1 LSSSFGSRFVWLTQ
15 ALLAI
20 ALVACGEP
28 STGGSGTGG
37 SGGTGAGV
45 ADGTSEAG
53 AAGTAS
59 TAKTTR
65 TLPLAGEPCAGYTLI
80 GIPENDAGADFTAM
94 LIDMDGTTVH
104 HWTITGF
111 PPKMLPGGSLI
122 GCAGVAPGSYDCA
135 QMQQVT
141 WDGGLEWSFSN
152 WVTLSDGS
160 TVARQHHD
168 FEREGDPVGYYAP
181 GQVPLAAGRTLVL
194 AHATTVAPEIRS
206 DPLDDTVIYQVDAQ
220 GTRSGFEWHGV
231 DHFAEFGFD
240 DLAKR
245 DLATRS
251 AGQTLE
257 WLHGN
262 TISRVGSN
270 HWFDEGRSE
279 FDPENIVYSARNANF
294 VIIIAHQTGD
304 VVWRI
309 GPDFA
314 GRPEER
320 LGQFA
325 GQHSP
330 HLIPRGLPGAGNM
343 LVFDNGGA
351 AGYGGTAT
359 TGEPNRY
366 SRAYSRVLEFDPV
379 SFEKVWEYGAA
390 AGEEH
395 FFSHYISNAQ
405 RLPNGNTLIAIGN
418 ETRII
423 EVTPNKSVVWEYK
436 YNPTSSGRNASWLY
450 RAYRE
455 PPEWLPPGQNEAL
468 GGYASWASL
477 FE

>member
-1 LSSSFGSRFVWLTQ
+1 V
-15 ALLAI
+15 
-20 ALVACGEP
+20 
-28 STGGSGTGG
+28 STGGGAGIDGSAGG
-37 SGGTGAGV
+37 DEGGT
-45 ADGTSEAG
+45 AG
-53 AAGTAS
+53 AASA
-59 TAKTTR
+59 AKTKR
-65 TLPLAGEPCAGYTLI
+65 TLALVGQPCAGYTLI

-94 LIDMDGTTVH
+94 LVDMDGTTVH
-104 HWTITGF
+104 RWTITGF

-122 GCAGVAPGSYDCA
+122 GCAGVVAGSYDCA
-135 QMQQVT
+135 QMRQVS
-141 WDGGLEWSFSN
+141 WDGALEWSFSD
-152 WVTLSDGS
+152 WVTQSDGS

-181 GQVPLAAGRTLVL
+181 GQVPLVAGSTLVL
-194 AHATTVAPEIRS
+194 AHVTTVAPEIRA
-206 DPLDDTVIYQVDAQ
+206 DPVDDDVIYEVDAG

-240 DLAKR
+240 DLAKK

-251 AGQTLE
+251 AGETFE

-262 TISRVGSN
+262 TLSRVGPN
-270 HWFDEGRSE
+270 HWFDDGRSE
-279 FDPENIVYSARNANF
+279 FDPDNIIYSSRHANF
-294 VIIIAHQTGD
+294 VAIISHETGD
-304 VVWRI
+304 VLWRI

-314 GRPEER
+314 GRPEQS

-351 AGYGGTAT
+351 SGYGGTAT

-366 SRAYSRVLEFDPV
+366 SRGYSRVLEFDPV
-379 SFEKVWEYGAA
+379 TFAVVWEYGAA
-390 AGEEH
+390 SGEQN
-395 FFSHYISNAQ
+395 FFSRYISNAQ

-418 ETRII
+418 ETRVI
-423 EVTPNKSVVWEYK
+423 EVTPDKNVVWEYL
-436 YNPTSSGRNASWLY
+436 YNPTSSGSKASWLY

-455 PPEWLPPGQNEAL
+455 PPEWLPPGQNEAF
-468 GGYASWASL
+468 GGYATWSSL